1 MRVTWLCSR
10 RVEGEIEGYYKEKQI
25 ESEKD
30 RVKKELLAM
39 MHRQTKWDVEY
50 LKKGD
55 MFNFGDMFY
64 YGDSDSRQDKCI
76 KELFRCK
83 DEEEFSDS
91 LEEKVHIKNDYNGKS
106 FDKDMEEDLYKYIF
120 RCYKTMYMPVT
131 VNVPDDSTEDE
142 IKRALHDKMS
152 QNYDGMNDPY
162 HMSGEILPAPPCA
175 AWKEE
180 LTLVDR
186 IEQGLE
192 DISRL
197 YMYQFEWLKYHG
209 KIIYGRYYDDEY
221 EIDWES
227 MRRVS
232 LPEPEEPDSDMEE
245 IDDYWYERS
254 DLDGPED
261 E

>member
-10 RVEGEIEGYYKEKQI
+10 RVEGEVVGYYTEKQI

-39 MHRQTKWDVEY
+39 MHRQTKRNVEC

-55 MFNFGDMFY
+55 MFNFGTMFY
-64 YGDSDSRQDKCI
+64 YGDSDSRQDKCV

-83 DEEEFSDS
+83 DGEEFPGS
-91 LEEKVHIKNDYNGKS
+91 LEEKAHIKDDHNHKFPVRDTEAGLS
-106 FDKDMEEDLYKYIF
+106 KYIF
-120 RCYKTMYMPVT
+120 RCHKTMYMPVT

-162 HMSGEILPAPPCA
+162 HMSGEMLLPPPCA

-180 LTLVDR
+180 LTLADR

-209 KIIYGRYYDDEY
+209 KMIYGSYYDDEY
-221 EIDWES
+221 DIDWKS
-227 MRRVS
+227 MWRVS
-232 LPEPEEPDSDMEE
+232 LPETEDPERDMEE